1 MQVKVEDFTPPKI
14 PVKKEKGR
22 LGTKTNIDAA
32 TQL

>member
-14 PVKKEKGR
+14 PGKEEKGR
-22 LGTKTNIDAA
+22 LGTKTNIDTA